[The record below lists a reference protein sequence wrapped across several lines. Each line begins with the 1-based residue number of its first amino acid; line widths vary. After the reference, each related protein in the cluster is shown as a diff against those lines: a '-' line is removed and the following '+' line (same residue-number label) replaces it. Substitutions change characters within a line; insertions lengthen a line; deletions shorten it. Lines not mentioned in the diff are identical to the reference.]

1 MNKVKR
7 RPIRWIAWGDWLKAF
22 PNCRMRNIETEFIWG
37 QIFCTSMIMMI
48 MTWSIVESKY
58 FGFQKFRLT
67 AMFLSHKIPFQIIC
81 KNWQGAKKFVF
92 FSALGY
98 LVFWGCNISPDS
110 LKVVPVAPLY
120 DSLVFLIHHSLPDLA
135 DWGPITTY
143 NRLWTVWQ
151 CAGMGGGG
159 GLLLNTPGWQKLQK
173 FGLGQKL

>member
-48 MTWSIVESKY
+48 MTWSVVESKY
-58 FGFQKFRLT
+58 FSFQKFRLT

-110 LKVVPVAPLY
+110 LKVVPVTALNARELFISDVDINATCTY
-120 DSLVFLIHHSLPDLA
+120 SLLDVVIVMLISYKILISNPPSRTSRNFWL
-135 DWGPITTY
+135 
-143 NRLWTVWQ
+143 
-151 CAGMGGGG
+151 C
-159 GLLLNTPGWQKLQK
+159 
-173 FGLGQKL
+173 